1 MTMKKKLTKFTLK
14 KRKTSLSKTKA
25 LIKSQQMT
33 DAEIET
39 AALDDPDNLPLT
51 KAQLAHFRPVRQV
64 ETVDVR
70 KIREDLHMSQANF
83 ARYFGV
89 SVRTLQE
96 WEQNRHS
103 PNRTARNFLLV
114 IAKEPQAV
122 QRALT

>member
-1 MTMKKKLTKFTLK
+1 MKEKFIKVTPKKQKMSLT
-14 KRKTSLSKTKA
+14 KTKA
-25 LIKSQQMT
+25 LIRSQQMT
-33 DAEIET
+33 DAEIE
-39 AALDDPDNLPLT
+39 AAAADDSDNLPLT
-51 KAQLAHFRPVRQV
+51 KTQLARFRPVKQV
-64 ETVDVR
+64 PAINVR
-70 KIREDLHMSQANF
+70 KIREDLGMSQSSF

-96 WEQNRHS
+96 WEQHRHN